1 MFYTGVIF
9 FAYLAVASALIRST
23 TPLTR
28 GLVSTA
34 VAITLLAALAWCFY
48 KTNFGS
54 LKQLTL
60 YMASACIE
68 MSNLIVYYYLH
79 RSSHSSKAVT
89 PTSAFL
95 LYLALFVADYAFNI
109 RHMITTLQIIR
120 CFATLHVSLPFS
132 SRCH

>member
-1 MFYTGVIF
+1 
-9 FAYLAVASALIRST
+9 LAVASSLIRAT
-23 TPLTR
+23 TPLTK
-28 GLVSTA
+28 GLVSIV

-95 LYLALFVADYAFNI
+95 LYLALFVADYAFNV
-109 RHMITTLQIIR
+109 RHMITSFQIIR
-120 CFATLHVSLPFS
+120 CFATLHVSFELVYQCYINADE
-132 SRCH
+132 RCS